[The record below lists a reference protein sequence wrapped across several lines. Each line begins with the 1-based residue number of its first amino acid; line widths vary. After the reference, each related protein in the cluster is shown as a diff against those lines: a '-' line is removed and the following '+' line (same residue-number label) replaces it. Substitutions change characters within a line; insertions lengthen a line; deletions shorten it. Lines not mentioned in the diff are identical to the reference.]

1 MKMAATYDSAASTL
15 RLVKG
20 MASDVPHRRSAE
32 VAEFLPPTRQ
42 QMPAG
47 FNDFKRL
54 NQKR

>member
-1 MKMAATYDSAASTL
+1 MKMTATYDSAASTL
-15 RLVKG
+15 TLVKA
-20 MASDVPHRRSAE
+20 MASNIPHRRSAE

-47 FNDFKRL
+47 FSDFKRL